1 MCIRDRPL
9 PLRLARAAA
18 TQVRDAVA
26 LRTAPPV
33 VTAVRRE
40 RLTRLPPSVL
50 AGVHE
55 RVVEAEAQGRAGVVV
70 VAADARSSAREVRV
84 ANVADRAAVE
94 AALTRHGFRPGA
106 TRVSL
111 HEGLPDAEGDPVA
124 VAFVGERE
132 PTAIRAVSARL
143 AGRLAVGG
151 VLIVDAEGRERKAAV
166 TRAVEGLSVRLVQ
179 RTRLHVIRER

>member
-1 MCIRDRPL
+1 MGPTVGANGSRTGCRRRIR
-9 PLRLARAAA
+9 AR
-18 TQVRDAVA
+18 
-26 LRTAPPV
+26 
-33 VTAVRRE
+33 E
-40 RLTRLPPSVL
+40 GG

-55 RVVEAEAQGRAGVVV
+55 RVVEAEAQGRAGVVVVTGDPGGGVAV